1 MCPPPQSGAILRH
14 ERMAVAVA
22 LAESQHHSAQRPKM
36 ARAKEEV
43 RVELHGHD
51 PERPPPSR
59 SSSMSLPRSP
69 AVPGHLVWVS
79 RGGHRWWCSGTTMEH
94 KADICP
100 FVQILDAPVP
110 QLVDDQLMDAF
121 RSLDSPMAEQVIT
134 VPKISYPSHAG
145 RTALRE
151 PQRAEQLVEVPTIV
165 SLIEVI
171 RQRRWSWQWRSSRS
185 SPQTSCSDC
194 RADR

>member
-1 MCPPPQSGAILRH
+1 
-14 ERMAVAVA
+14 
-22 LAESQHHSAQRPKM
+22 
-36 ARAKEEV
+36 
-43 RVELHGHD
+43 
-51 PERPPPSR
+51 
-59 SSSMSLPRSP
+59 MSLPRSK
-69 AVPGHLVWVS
+69 AVPGHPVWVS

-110 QLVDDQLMDAF
+110 QLVDVQLMDAF

-134 VPKISYPSHAG
+134 VPKISCPSHSG

-151 PQRAEQLVEVPTIV
+151 PQWTEQLVEVPTIV
-165 SLIEVI
+165 SHIEVI
-171 RQRRWSWQWRSSRS
+171 RQRRWSWQWRSSPR
-185 SPQTSCSDC
+185 TSCSVC